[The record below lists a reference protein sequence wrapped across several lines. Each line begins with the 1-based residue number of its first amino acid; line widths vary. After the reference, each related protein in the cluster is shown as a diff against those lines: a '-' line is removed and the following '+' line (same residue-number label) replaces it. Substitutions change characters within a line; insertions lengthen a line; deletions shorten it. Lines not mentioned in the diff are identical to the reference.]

1 MLSEDDKRRIEAE
14 EEYRA
19 KVRAKIPS
27 NIQKTDLGQRVER
40 TRKGCLI
47 IVFGVVCILILGAVF
62 GQYLPTPG

>member
-1 MLSEDDKRRIEAE
+1 MLSEDDKKRIEAE

-47 IVFGVVCILILGAVF
+47 IVFGTIGGVILLGIIGSF
-62 GQYLPTPG
+62 MN